1 MARTGQQ
8 LRVRTAKAMADSGR
22 PSVKTAT
29 EKKSGLG
36 DRLRYMFDNSMSSGT
51 PALVAWLIAATLLL
65 IIVFS
70 VILAITGMN
79 NDGTDRGPVANLF
92 YNLLHAL
99 DPGTVGGD
107 SGTWPYLLTMLL
119 LTLGGLFIVSA
130 LIGVLATGIDSK
142 LADLRRGRSIVL
154 EEEHTVILGWS
165 ESIFTII
172 SELTLANESRKDPV
186 IVILADRDKVDME
199 EELKV
204 KVPER
209 RGTKIIC
216 RSGSPMDLDDL
227 RLSSHDTA
235 RSVILLAP
243 DSDDPDSEVIKTL
256 LALTHAGTDGPRI
269 VAEIQDPSNLEA
281 AALVGKG
288 RTTLLDIRET
298 VAKLVV
304 QTSRQSGAAAV
315 YTELFDYSG
324 DEFYF
329 FEEHGLAGS
338 TYAEAQQAFEAAS
351 VVGIVD
357 GATSKLNPPADTV
370 LTADQTLIVVVEDDS
385 ALEGQ
390 SRSMT
395 EPALNKLGQQ
405 SSDEARPTQAL
416 LIGWN
421 DRAPIVLARA
431 GPLRAT
437 RLDADR
443 ADGVR
448 RARRAALSNLA
459 VTVVKASSTNRAVL
473 EEHVGADLDQIIVLC
488 YDRDLEAQAAD
499 SRTLVSAAP
508 RARHPAQGRLGD
520 PGGQRDDGRPQPDP
534 RLGRRRRRH
543 RGQRRDRVAPGHP
556 ALRGRSARG
565 GLQGAARCRGQ
576 RDLPAARR
584 VVRPAGRPTS
594 AGPPSWPARRA
605 ATRPRSGSSRRC
617 WPSRG
622 SSSGWSS
629 TRRSRRPTRSVRAT
643 RSWCW
648 RRTSVIPRGRRLA
661 GPARCHRVERVRP
674 AHVDHGAA
682 AHRRG

>member
-8 LRVRTAKAMADSGR
+8 LRVRTAKAMAESGR
-22 PSVKTAT
+22 PAVRTAT

-79 NDGTDRGPVANLF
+79 NDGPHRGPVANLF

-107 SGTWPYLLTMLL
+107 SGSWPYLLTMLL

-154 EEEHTVILGWS
+154 EVEHTVILGWS

-199 EELKV
+199 EELKI

-256 LALTHAGTDGPRI
+256 LALTHGGQEGPRI
-269 VAEIQDPSNLEA
+269 VAEIQDPTNLEA
-281 AALVGKG
+281 AALVGHG

-315 YTELFDYSG
+315 YTELFDYEG

-329 FEEHGLAGS
+329 FEDHGLAGS
-338 TYAEAQQAFEAAS
+338 TYAEALQAFEAAS

-357 GATSKLNPPADTV
+357 GDVSKLNPPPDTL
-370 LTADQTLIVVVEDDS
+370 LTAEQTLIVVVEDDS

-390 SRSMT
+390 SRSLT
-395 EPALNKLGQQ
+395 EPALNRLG
-405 SSDEARPTQAL
+405 EAHATDVRPTQAL
-416 LIGWN
+416 LVGWN
-421 DRAPIVLARA
+421 DRAPIVVRE
-431 GPLRAT
+431 
-437 RLDADR
+437 LDRYAPPGSTLTVLT
-443 ADGVR
+443 AYGEPAVP
-448 RARRAALSNLA
+448 ALSNLA
-459 VTVVKASSTNRAVL
+459 VTVVKASSTSRAVL
-473 EEHVGADLDQIIVLC
+473 NEHVGADLDQIIVLC
-488 YDRDLEAQAAD
+488 YDHDLDVQTAD
-499 SRTLVSAAP
+499 SRTLVTLLHVRDILRKVGSETPVVSEMMDDRNRILASVADVDDIVVSGEIVSLVVT
-508 RARHPAQGRLGD
+508 QLSEDGRLEAVFKELLGADGSEIYLRPAEWYVQPGD
-520 PGGQRDDGRPQPDP
+520 DVTWATV
-534 RLGRRRRRH
+534 
-543 RGQRRDRVAPGHP
+543 VA
-556 ALRGRSARG
+556 
-565 GLQGAARCRGQ
+565 GAARRNETAIG
-576 RDLPAARR
+576 LKSALLAEPGLKFG
-584 VVRPAGRPTS
+584 VVVNPPKS
-594 AGPPSWPARRA
+594 QVYKIGPGDA
-605 ATRPRSGSSRRC
+605 
-617 WPSRG
+617 
-622 SSSGWSS
+622 
-629 TRRSRRPTRSVRAT
+629 V
-643 RSWCW
+643 
-648 RRTSVIPRGRRLA
+648 VVLA
-661 GPARCHRVERVRP
+661 E
-674 AHVDHGAA
+674 D
-682 AHRRG
+682 

>member
-8 LRVRTAKAMADSGR
+8 LRVRTAKAMADSRG

-29 EKKSGLG
+29 EKRSGLG

-51 PALVAWLIAATLLL
+51 PALVAWLFAATLLL
-65 IIVFS
+65 IVVFAF
-70 VILAITGMN
+70 ILTITGVHQE
-79 NDGTDRGPVANLF
+79 GEDRGFFSDLF

-107 SGTWPYLLTMLL
+107 TGSWSWKLTMLA

-130 LIGVLATGIDSK
+130 LIGVLASGIDTK

-154 EEEHTVILGWS
+154 EEDHTVILGWS
-165 ESIFTII
+165 DSIFTII

-186 IVILADRDKVDME
+186 VVILADRDKVDME
-199 EELKV
+199 DELKV

-243 DSDDPDSEVIKTL
+243 ESDDPDSEVIKTL
-256 LALTHAGTDGPRI
+256 LALTHSGEEGPRI

-315 YTELFDYSG
+315 YTDLFDYSG

-329 FEEHGLAGS
+329 FEDHGLAGS

-351 VVGIVD
+351 IVGIVD
-357 GATSKLNPPADTV
+357 GSVSKLNPPPGTV
-370 LTADQTLIVVVEDDS
+370 LTAGQTLIVVVEDDS

-390 SRSMT
+390 SRSTT
-395 EPALNKLGQQ
+395 EPAMNRLGETNAV
-405 SSDEARPTQAL
+405 DPVPTQGL

-421 DRAPIVLARA
+421 DRAPIVLRE
-431 GPLRAT
+431 
-437 RLDADR
+437 LDRYAPPGSTLTVLTAFGDPV
-443 ADGVR
+443 APS
-448 RARRAALSNLA
+448 LTNLA
-459 VTVVKASSTNRAVL
+459 VTVAKASTTSRVVL
-473 EEHVGADLDQIIVLC
+473 EEHVTADLDQIIVLC
-488 YDRDLEAQAAD
+488 YDRDLDAQAAD
-499 SRTLVSAAP
+499 SRTLVSLLHARDILRKHGSEAP
-508 RARHPAQGRLGD
+508 IVSEMMDDRNRVLASVADVDDIVVSGEIVSLLVTQLSEDGRLEAVFKEL
-520 PGGQRDDGRPQPDP
+520 
-534 RLGRRRRRH
+534 LGAE
-543 RGQRRDRVAPGHP
+543 GSEIY
-556 ALRGRSARG
+556 L
-565 GLQGAARCRGQ
+565 
-576 RDLPAARR
+576 
-584 VVRPAGRPTS
+584 RPAEWYVQPGEQVSWATVV
-594 AGPPSWPARRA
+594 AGA
-605 ATRPRSGSSRRC
+605 SRRNETAIGLKSALLAE
-617 WPSRG
+617 PGLKFGVVVNPPKSQTYTIG
-622 SSSGWSS
+622 AGDA
-629 TRRSRRPTRSVRAT
+629 VV
-643 RSWCW
+643 
-648 RRTSVIPRGRRLA
+648 VIA
-661 GPARCHRVERVRP
+661 E
-674 AHVDHGAA
+674 D
-682 AHRRG
+682 

>member
-8 LRVRTAKAMADSGR
+8 LRVRTAKAMGDSSR
-22 PSVKTAT
+22 PTVKTAT

-79 NDGTDRGPVANLF
+79 NDGTHRGPVANLF

-130 LIGVLATGIDSK
+130 LIGVLASGIDSK

-390 SRSMT
+390 SRSLT

-405 SSDEARPTQAL
+405 SSAEARPTQAL

-421 DRAPIVLARA
+421 DRAPIVLRE
-431 GPLRAT
+431 
-437 RLDADR
+437 LDRYAPPGSTLTVLT
-443 ADGVR
+443 AFGEPVVP
-448 RARRAALSNLA
+448 SFENLA
-459 VTVVKASSTNRAVL
+459 VTVVKALTTNRAVL

-499 SRTLVSAAP
+499 SRTLVSLLHVRDILRKVGSETPVVSEMMDDRNRILASVADVDDIVVSGEIVSLLVT
-508 RARHPAQGRLGD
+508 QLSEDGRLEAVFTELLGAEGSEIYLRPAEWYVE
-520 PGGQRDDGRPQPDP
+520 PGTDVSWATV
-534 RLGRRRRRH
+534 
-543 RGQRRDRVAPGHP
+543 VA
-556 ALRGRSARG
+556 
-565 GLQGAARCRGQ
+565 GAARRNESAIGLKSALLAEPGLKFGVVVNPPKSQ
-576 RDLPAARR
+576 TYTIAAGDA
-584 VVRPAGRPTS
+584 VV
-594 AGPPSWPARRA
+594 
-605 ATRPRSGSSRRC
+605 
-617 WPSRG
+617 
-622 SSSGWSS
+622 
-629 TRRSRRPTRSVRAT
+629 V
-643 RSWCW
+643 
-648 RRTSVIPRGRRLA
+648 LA
-661 GPARCHRVERVRP
+661 E
-674 AHVDHGAA
+674 D
-682 AHRRG
+682 

>member
-8 LRVRTAKAMADSGR
+8 LRVRTAKAMAESRG

-51 PALVAWLIAATLLL
+51 PALIAWLIGATVVL
-65 IIVFS
+65 IVFFS
-70 VILAITGMN
+70 AILTVFQLGKGDYKHN
-79 NDGTDRGPVANLF
+79 FFEQLF

-99 DPGTVGGD
+99 DPGTIGGD
-107 SGTWPYLLTMLL
+107 AGSWPFLLTLL
-119 LTLGGLFIVSA
+119 ALTLGGLFIVSA
-130 LIGVLATGIDSK
+130 LIGVLANGIDSK

-154 EEEHTVILGWS
+154 EKEHTVILGWS

-199 EELKV
+199 DELKV

-256 LALTHAGTDGPRI
+256 LALTHSGEDGPRI

-329 FEEHGLAGS
+329 FEDHGLAGS

-351 VVGIVD
+351 IVGIVD
-357 GATSKLNPPADTV
+357 GTISKLNPPPDTV

-390 SRSMT
+390 SQSLT
-395 EPALNKLGQQ
+395 EPALNRLGEQAG
-405 SSDEARPTQAL
+405 DNVHPTAAL
-416 LIGWN
+416 VIGWN
-421 DRAPIVLARA
+421 DRAPIVLRE
-431 GPLRAT
+431 
-437 RLDADR
+437 LDRYAPPGSTLTVLTAFGDP
-443 ADGVR
+443 VVP
-448 RARRAALSNLA
+448 SFENLA
-459 VTVVKASSTNRAVL
+459 VTVVKASTTNRAVL
-473 EEHVGADLDQIIVLC
+473 EEHVGAALDQIIVLC

-499 SRTLVSAAP
+499 SRTLVSLLHVRDILRKVGSETPVVSEMMDDRNRVLASVADVDDIVVSGEIVSLLVT
-508 RARHPAQGRLGD
+508 QLSEDGRLEAVFKEL
-520 PGGQRDDGRPQPDP
+520 
-534 RLGRRRRRH
+534 LGAE
-543 RGQRRDRVAPGHP
+543 GSEIY
-556 ALRGRSARG
+556 L
-565 GLQGAARCRGQ
+565 
-576 RDLPAARR
+576 
-584 VVRPAGRPTS
+584 RPAEWYVQPNDDVSWATVV
-594 AGPPSWPARRA
+594 AG
-605 ATRPRSGSSRRC
+605 ATRRNETAIGLKS
-617 WPSRG
+617 
-622 SSSGWSS
+622 
-629 TRRSRRPTRSVRAT
+629 AL
-643 RSWCW
+643 
-648 RRTSVIPRGRRLA
+648 LA
-661 GPARCHRVERVRP
+661 EPGLKFGVVVNPPKSQIYTIGPGDAVVVLAE
-674 AHVDHGAA
+674 D
-682 AHRRG
+682 